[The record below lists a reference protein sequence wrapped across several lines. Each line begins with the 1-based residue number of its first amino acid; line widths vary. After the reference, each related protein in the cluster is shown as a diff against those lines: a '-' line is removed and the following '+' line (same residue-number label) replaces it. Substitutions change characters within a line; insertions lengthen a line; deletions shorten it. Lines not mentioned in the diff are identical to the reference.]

1 MLLLTGGVH
10 LYSAVSASIT
20 AYKCKEYTLKK
31 YNSTPVYL
39 ALWFFM
45 ACLTTFVASTKGNIL
60 GYKIYK
66 IESRSMAPTLDVG
79 DYILVNAHDKVLSVG
94 KVIVYQR
101 NGTSFVHRVV
111 GVENDKLSIVD
122 GDIIINE
129 INLGNLSAPKSR
141 ITEKFSLTMSPITVA
156 RNNFFVL
163 GDNRDSSNDSRF
175 VGQIPS
181 SNVVGTVTG
190 IWFSKNITR
199 IGLKIE

>member
-20 AYKCKEYTLKK
+20 AYKYKEYTLKK
-31 YNSTPVYL
+31 YNSTPVCL

-79 DYILVNAHDKVLSVG
+79 DYILVNANDKALSVG

-101 NGTSFVHRVV
+101 NGTSFVHRVA
-111 GVENDKLSIVD
+111 GVENDRLSIVD

-129 INLGNLSAPKSR
+129 QNLGNLSAPKSR
-141 ITEKFSLTMSPITVA
+141 ITEKFSLTMPPITVA

-181 SNVVGTVTG
+181 SNVIGTVTG